1 MEFNYKSRAGA
12 RVGSARADGRS
23 RVRAVRYI
31 IFKNLMR
38 TCTERDS
45 PNLPENRCKEY
56 NMRLLIFIKKWLT
69 NVSLRGSVAT
79 EAISL
84 K

>member
-1 MEFNYKSRAGA
+1 MLVLTKARNYVLISTSQIIELPNYLYILYLYKFSKVVCQGEFAFFHA
-12 RVGSARADGRS
+12 
-23 RVRAVRYI
+23 
-31 IFKNLMR
+31 L
-38 TCTERDS
+38 
-45 PNLPENRCKEY
+45 
-56 NMRLLIFIKKWLT
+56 RLLIFIKKWLT

>member
-1 MEFNYKSRAGA
+1 
-12 RVGSARADGRS
+12 
-23 RVRAVRYI
+23 
-31 IFKNLMR
+31 
-38 TCTERDS
+38 
-45 PNLPENRCKEY
+45 
-56 NMRLLIFIKKWLT
+56 LLIFIKKWLT